1 MRLNADSFK
10 AIYYPLHAKL
20 YRIAYALTGNQ
31 ADAEDILQDVY
42 TTLWAKR
49 ETLAEIS
56 NPEAFCITLVKNRC
70 LDMLRSSNR
79 HPEEAIEEHLG
90 NASDSTPEKILEEQE
105 KISIVRSLLEKLPLR
120 QQQIIRLQAIEN
132 CSYEEIEQITGLSN
146 GNIRTLLSRI
156 RKQLKEQLEKA
167 YRL

>member
-90 NASDSTPEKILEEQE
+90 NASDSTPE
-105 KISIVRSLLEKLPLR
+105 SIKP
-120 QQQIIRLQAIEN
+120 
-132 CSYEEIEQITGLSN
+132 
-146 GNIRTLLSRI
+146 
-156 RKQLKEQLEKA
+156 
-167 YRL
+167 

>member
-1 MRLNADSFK
+1 
-10 AIYYPLHAKL
+10 
-20 YRIAYALTGNQ
+20 
-31 ADAEDILQDVY
+31 
-42 TTLWAKR
+42 
-49 ETLAEIS
+49 
-56 NPEAFCITLVKNRC
+56 
-70 LDMLRSSNR
+70 MLRSSNR

-105 KISIVRSLLEKLPLR
+105 KISIVRSLIEKLPLR
-120 QQQIIRLQAIEN
+120 QQQVIRLQAIEN